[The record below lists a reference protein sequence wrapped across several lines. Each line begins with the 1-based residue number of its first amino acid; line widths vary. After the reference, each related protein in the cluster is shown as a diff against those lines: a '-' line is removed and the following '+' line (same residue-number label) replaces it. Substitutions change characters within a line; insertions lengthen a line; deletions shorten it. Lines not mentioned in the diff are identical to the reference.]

1 MSKLVAVGLAAAAL
15 LVPGAHAATKP
26 KPLFPVTVQAANGAV
41 TLGRRPT
48 RIVSISPTATEDLF
62 AIGAGSQV
70 VAVDDQ
76 SNYPASAPRT
86 SLSSFRPNA
95 EAIATYR
102 PDLVVVGFDGG
113 IVSQL
118 QKLGLTVLYQPA
130 APNLGKAYQELL
142 DLGAATGHP
151 KKAAEVVRSMQVQ
164 LTKAIRSVPKAKR
177 KLSVFHEIGPDGYS
191 ATSSTFIG
199 SIYKLFG
206 FRNIADAA
214 DTTKTGYPQVSS
226 EYVLQ
231 ANPQLIVLSDS
242 KCCGQSLST
251 VAARPGWSGLAAV
264 KAKRV
269 VAADDDVAS
278 RWGPRI
284 VDFARAVA
292 AAARK

>member
-1 MSKLVAVGLAAAAL
+1 MSKRFLVALVAAVVLA
-15 LVPGAHAATKP
+15 PGAHAATKP
-26 KPLFPVTVQAANGAV
+26 LFPVTVQTANGPV
-41 TLGRRPT
+41 TLQQRPM
-48 RIVSISPTATEDLF
+48 RIVSLSPTATEDLF
-62 AIGAGSQV
+62 AIGAGGQV

-76 SNYPASAPRT
+76 SNYPASAPKT

-95 EAIATYR
+95 EAIAAYR

-151 KKAAEVVRSMQVQ
+151 KKAATVVKSMQVQ

-206 FRNIADAA
+206 FRNVADPA
-214 DTTKTGYPQVSS
+214 DTTKSGYPQVSS

-231 ANPQLIVLSDS
+231 ANPQVIVLSDS
-242 KCCGQSLST
+242 KCCGQSLAT
-251 VAARPGWSGLAAV
+251 VAQRPGWSALAAV
-264 KAKRV
+264 TAKRV
-269 VAADDDVAS
+269 AAVDDDVAS

-284 VDFARAVA
+284 VDFARTVA
-292 AAARK
+292 AAAKR

>member
-1 MSKLVAVGLAAAAL
+1 MSKRLLVALAAAFVLA
-15 LVPGAHAATKP
+15 PGAQAAT

-41 TLGRRPT
+41 AIAKRPT
-48 RIVSISPTATEDLF
+48 RILSISPTATEDLF
-62 AIGAGSQV
+62 AVGAGAQV
-70 VAVDDQ
+70 IAVDDN
-76 SNYPASAPRT
+76 SNYPASAPKT
-86 SLSSFRPNA
+86 TLSSFRPNA
-95 EAIATYR
+95 EAIATYN
-102 PDLVVVGFDGG
+102 PDLVIVGFDGG

-130 APNLGKAYQELL
+130 APNLGRAYQELL

-151 KKAAEVVRSMQVQ
+151 GKAATVVKSIQVQ
-164 LTKAIRSVPKAKR
+164 LTKIIRSVPKAKR
-177 KLSVFHEIGPDGYS
+177 HLTVFHEVSPDGYS

-214 DTTKTGYPQVSS
+214 DVTKSGYPQLSG

-242 KCCGQSLST
+242 KCCGQSLAT
-251 VAARPGWSGLAAV
+251 VAQRPGWSALAAV
-264 KAKRV
+264 TTKRV
-269 VAADDDVAS
+269 VAVDDDVAS

-292 AAARK
+292 AAAKR

>member
-1 MSKLVAVGLAAAAL
+1 MSKRFLVALVAAAAL
-15 LVPGAHAATKP
+15 APGAQAAT

-41 TLGRRPT
+41 TVAKRPT

-62 AIGAGSQV
+62 AVGAGAQV
-70 VAVDDQ
+70 IAVDDN
-76 SNYPASAPRT
+76 SDFPATAPKT
-86 SLSSFRPNA
+86 TLSSFRPNP
-95 EAIATYR
+95 EAIATYN
-102 PDLVVVGFDGG
+102 PDLVIVGFDGG

-151 KKAAEVVRSMQVQ
+151 EKAKTVVRSIQAQ
-164 LTKAIRSVPKAKR
+164 LTKIIRSVPKAKR
-177 KLSVFHEIGPDGYS
+177 HLTVFHEVSPDGYS

-214 DTTKTGYPQVSS
+214 DVTKSGYPQLSG

-231 ANPQLIVLSDS
+231 QNPQLIVLSDS
-242 KCCGQSLST
+242 RCCGQSLAT
-251 VAARPGWSGLAAV
+251 VAQRPGWSALSAV
-264 KAKRV
+264 TAKRV
-269 VAADDDVAS
+269 AAVDDDVAS

-292 AAARK
+292 AAAKR

>member
-1 MSKLVAVGLAAAAL
+1 MSKRFLVAVVAAVVLA
-15 LVPGAHAATKP
+15 PGAHAAA

-41 TLGRRPT
+41 TIAKRPA

-62 AIGAGSQV
+62 AVGAGAQV
-70 VAVDDQ
+70 IAVDDN
-76 SNYPASAPRT
+76 SNYPAAAPKT
-86 SLSSFRPNA
+86 TLSSFRPNA
-95 EAIATYR
+95 EAIATYN

-113 IVSQL
+113 IVAQL

-151 KKAAEVVRSMQVQ
+151 GTAATVVKSIQVQ
-164 LTKAIRSVPKAKR
+164 LTKIIRSVPKAKR
-177 KLSVFHEIGPDGYS
+177 HLTVFHEVSPDGYS

-199 SIYKLFG
+199 SIYRLFG

-214 DTTKTGYPQVSS
+214 DATKSGYPQLSG

-231 ANPQLIVLSDS
+231 QNPQLIVLSDS
-242 KCCGQSLST
+242 KCCGQSLAT
-251 VAARPGWSGLAAV
+251 LAQRPGWSSLAAV
-264 KAKRV
+264 TAKRV
-269 VAADDDVAS
+269 VAVDDDVAS

-284 VDFARAVA
+284 VDFARSVA
-292 AAARK
+292 AAAKR

>member
-1 MSKLVAVGLAAAAL
+1 MSKRFLAAVVAAVVL
-15 LVPGAHAATKP
+15 APGAHAAA

-41 TLGRRPT
+41 TIAKRPT
-48 RIVSISPTATEDLF
+48 RIVSISPTATEDLY

-70 VAVDDQ
+70 VAVDDN
-76 SNYPASAPRT
+76 SNFPKNAPKT

-95 EAIATYR
+95 EAIATYN

-113 IVSQL
+113 IVAQL

-151 KKAAEVVRSMQVQ
+151 AKARTVVTSIQVQ
-164 LTKAIRSVPKAKR
+164 LTKIIRSVPKAKR
-177 KLSVFHEIGPDGYS
+177 RLSVFHEVSPDGYS

-199 SIYKLFG
+199 SVYKLFG

-214 DTTKTGYPQVSS
+214 DTTKSGYPQVSS

-231 ANPQLIVLSDS
+231 QNPQLIVLADS
-242 KCCGQSLST
+242 KCCGQSLAT
-251 VAARPGWSGLAAV
+251 VLQRPGWSALAAV
-264 KAKRV
+264 TGKRV
-269 VAADDDVAS
+269 VAVDDDVAA

-292 AAARK
+292 AAARR